1 MAKKQPEQDLVQ
13 VDIYLLPRPMAE
25 MYRLLREVVAQEIM
39 ALLEERYAR
48 VERVQDAQTGETI
61 VAYASAE
68 NIAFRYELSP
78 TNISSAQQARDK
90 DQLLP
95 YLEKLGL

>member
-25 MYRLLREVVAQEIM
+25 MYRLLREVVAQEMM

-61 VAYASAE
+61 VAY
-68 NIAFRYELSP
+68 
-78 TNISSAQQARDK
+78 SSC
-90 DQLLP
+90 LL
-95 YLEKLGL
+95 YTF